1 MTSSP
6 AKMASTV
13 TVVRGKRGRPHS
25 SAKAA
30 RKRIVS
36 TSAMPTAPATSQWTF
51 SQVTQNRVARKSVPV
66 TFMCT
71 LVQQVTLC
79 YLLAVPLVPRGTEK
93 VTLCYLRTA
102 EWWDLGSFETHEELR
117 QLLHACPATESLPI
131 LRGERRAVERPCRP
145 AGVELGEGRRQG
157 RDVVGRR
164 DDASAHLP
172 DQLGGGALGR
182 HGGEDR
188 PLGGD
193 VLEDLPREH
202 APAAAP
208 GLRDQQQQRVRV
220 ALQRERLAPRHVRV
234 ELEARA
240 ESERL
245 RPLAVGD
252 AEVADEARDDVLE
265 AGLRERGQ
273 ERTRI
278 ALPEKA
284 PGMRDAE
291 AIAAP
296 VLEAGEV
303 VEVGAVQDR
312 RDEADGLE
320 RTRFVRDGV
329 GRRHDHVCAPR
340 DETRDRLTHLLLRPH
355 RRAF

>member
-1 MTSSP
+1 
-6 AKMASTV
+6 MASTV

-79 YLLAVPLVPRGTEK
+79 YL
-93 VTLCYLRTA
+93 RTA

-131 LRGERRAVERPCRP
+131 VRGERRAVERPRRP

-164 DDASAHLP
+164 DDAGAHLP

-182 HGGEDR
+182 HGGQDR
-188 PLGGD
+188 PFGGE

-208 GLRDQQQQRVRV
+208 GLRDQQQQRVRIT
-220 ALQRERLAPRHVRV
+220 LQRERLAPQHVQM
-234 ELEARA
+234 E
-240 ESERL
+240 
-245 RPLAVGD
+245 
-252 AEVADEARDDVLE
+252 
-265 AGLRERGQ
+265 
-273 ERTRI
+273 
-278 ALPEKA
+278 
-284 PGMRDAE
+284 
-291 AIAAP
+291 
-296 VLEAGEV
+296 
-303 VEVGAVQDR
+303 
-312 RDEADGLE
+312 
-320 RTRFVRDGV
+320 
-329 GRRHDHVCAPR
+329 
-340 DETRDRLTHLLLRPH
+340 
-355 RRAF
+355 

>member
-36 TSAMPTAPATSQWTF
+36 TSAMPTAPATSQCTF
-51 SQVTQNRVARKSVPV
+51 SQVTQNSVARKSVPV

-93 VTLCYLRTA
+93 VTPCYLRTA

-131 LRGERRAVERPCRP
+131 LRGERRAVERPRRP

-188 PLGGD
+188 AL
-193 VLEDLPREH
+193 
-202 APAAAP
+202 
-208 GLRDQQQQRVRV
+208 GLRDQEQQRVRV

-234 ELEARA
+234 ELESRA

-284 PGMRDAE
+284 PGMRHAE
-291 AIAAP
+291 ASAAA